1 MIDERISTNY
11 KIFKQQFFSF
21 TLFSTFFFTYFII
34 IFLSFFCY
42 IFTRRF
48 VSNGK
53 LILLGFL
60 FFSSSSSSWDQASL
74 ISILIWGETNN
85 EIESIG
91 GKWREKWRDFVLS
104 RIILCFFIIKNFYLC
119 QRLTISQRQI
129 FSHSTNW
136 KLVYDCEL
144 NDHWRLT

>member
-1 MIDERISTNY
+1 MKELARIIKFLSSNFFHLHFFQHFFY
-11 KIFKQQFFSF
+11 LFYYYFFKIFPLYLHVQVCLKWKID
-21 TLFSTFFFTYFII
+21 LAW
-34 IFLSFFCY
+34 
-42 IFTRRF
+42 
-48 VSNGK
+48 
-53 LILLGFL
+53 